1 MNVFVWKLRLPSES
15 SELRRWYSINN
26 ESSNTLE
33 CDDTERTFHKEAN
46 MPKEHNHM
54 LYRSQEKHA

>member
-33 CDDTERTFHKEAN
+33 CDDTERTFRKEAN
-46 MPKEHNHM
+46 MPKT
-54 LYRSQEKHA
+54 